1 MGTYWSLENLVYY
14 FFSVLLS
21 HLFVLYMIKDTDCVC
36 NFCVNKDRV
45 YVIWNM
51 PACLL
56 TLWISRSKV
65 MSAGLL
71 TITECLKYLLVYH
84 CFISNS
90 IQHHLDAH
98 NTSWK
103 KYPKNIPFWFS
114 GRGSG
119 LSLMQPQIGIQD
131 CLQWPGKT
139 GEFHLGALTSF
150 RSMTTDASIR
160 AKTDLWQDVTSSIS
174 IFVKHVSSLKV
185 LKKSQS

>member
-36 NFCVNKDRV
+36 NFCVNKDRL
-45 YVIWNM
+45 YVIWSM

-119 LSLMQPQIGIQD
+119 LSLMQPR
-131 CLQWPGKT
+131 LAFKT
-139 GEFHLGALTSF
+139 VCSDQV
-150 RSMTTDASIR
+150 R
-160 AKTDLWQDVTSSIS
+160 QVSSILVRWLLS
-174 IFVKHVSSLKV
+174 AVWPQMLLSGPRQIFGKMLHPAFQFL
-185 LKKSQS
+185 